1 MLSFLVLKSL
11 HTYAHSHLI
20 RGSKWT
26 HNSLKKQSYFSKKCS
41 LWRFISEMKVTCM
54 LYFCWIFWLLIIIVI
69 FFSSLVVTYVCTSHP
84 NRGSK
89 WTHKSQKKKNSTI
102 LLKKIFFKFIF
113 WNEGHANC
121 YVYILTIYLQCLL
134 FTFSDCN
141 MCYAH
146 AHPNKS
152 LNWTHHWLKNWSCF
166 AKKCSFWS
174 VISKMKVSFMPIS
187 SFIFSLFK
195 VNTFF
200 FSS

>member
-1 MLSFLVLKSL
+1 MP
-11 HTYAHSHLI
+11 H
-20 RGSKWT
+20 
-26 HNSLKKQSYFSKKCS
+26 
-41 LWRFISEMKVTCM
+41 
-54 LYFCWIFWLLIIIVI
+54 FCWIFWLLILNVI

-84 NRGSK
+84 NKGSK
-89 WTHKSQKKKNSTI
+89 WTHKSQKKNNTI
-102 LLKKIFFKFIF
+102 LLKKNFLKFIF

-121 YVYILTIYLQCLL
+121 YVYILTIYLWCVF